1 MCNLTRFFV
10 STPLALC
17 VLWIHPAQCA
27 GIAYVDA
34 VYRPGAEHNVE
45 FNNFSWDGTFM
56 TATSGTEYEKWA
68 ENVDVSGRGDVI
80 SIAYY
85 TEHNEYWLNDQT
97 ARAQVWLTLNPGHS
111 TPRLISFP
119 KDKPPMEFDMTL
131 RGWSAP
137 PKGGYYRLLVRVR
150 KWSGL
155 SVPKRCSVS
164 STAIDLGEAANDAVV
179 SSTGPL
185 SIKCNDTVDYRL
197 TVRAAEGG
205 DLITYSSGGKIR
217 MSIDGSVGPSP
228 NVTTGR
234 AEKNIPIP
242 INVRATT
249 VPGTALPG
257 KYTASAVVTV
267 EIL

>member
-1 MCNLTRFFV
+1 MCNLTRLFV

-17 VLWIHPAQCA
+17 LLWIHPVQCA

-34 VYRPGAEHNVE
+34 KYRPGADRNVE
-45 FNNFSWDGTFM
+45 FTNWSWDGTYIL
-56 TATSGTEYEKWA
+56 ASPGTEYETYN
-68 ENVDVSGRGDVI
+68 ESVDVAGRGDI
-80 SIAYY
+80 LSIGYY
-85 TEHNEYWLNDQT
+85 EEHIEYLNDDT
-97 ARAQVWLTLNPGHS
+97 AGAVVRMSLNNGTH
-111 TPRLISFP
+111 TPKLRSFP
-119 KDKPPMEFDMTL
+119 EDKPPMQFAIEL
-131 RGWSAP
+131 RGRHAP
-137 PKGGYYRLLVRVR
+137 PKGGVYRVEVHVR